1 MISKK
6 QVKQNKFKNQC
17 KTTTKKQN
25 KTKQNKK
32 EKPTQQTKTKTKII
46 VIIIITNTYSKI
58 ERIRYFPSY
67 RQTNKQTD
75 A

>member
-6 QVKQNKFKNQC
+6 TSQTKQIQKPMENND
-17 KTTTKKQN
+17 KKQN

-32 EKPTQQTKTKTKII
+32 EKPTQQTKTKKI